1 MNERDDYSQLSNK
14 KLDIFIGR
22 LKGIKGTLNY
32 DNQVLG
38 LIVDNGEIEGIAYY
52 SNYINIALG
61 ARMLTLTEISLF
73 CPNQIKKVLPFI
85 LYRTHMDLA
94 LKYMIML
101 FNCIIPEQE
110 TGLAKF
116 YLQTMKQLR
125 FEDFPYKLLSQRQP
139 FNADMVEKL

>member
-73 CPNQIKKVLPFI
+73 CPN
-85 LYRTHMDLA
+85 
-94 LKYMIML
+94 
-101 FNCIIPEQE
+101 
-110 TGLAKF
+110 
-116 YLQTMKQLR
+116 
-125 FEDFPYKLLSQRQP
+125 
-139 FNADMVEKL
+139 